1 MKASIRLTVN
11 GTLRQAEIDTRT
23 LLADFLRDYLGLTG
37 THIGCLT
44 GNCGACTVIM
54 DGLTV
59 KSCTILAADV
69 EGSEV
74 MTIEGLTAWC
84 SPLTSSYKSILILT
98 RTRSAMA
105 SPATYAAAPGIR
117 ISSRR
122 LRRWPLATL
131 RQAQGDRGC
140 GRTFVWHPLVLS
152 LSKHEQ
158 RSLRQVGRDYG
169 G

>member
-1 MKASIRLTVN
+1 VKASIRLTVN

-74 MTIEGLTAWC
+74 MTIEGLTPSGGLHPIQQAFVAYHALQC
-84 SPLTSSYKSILILT
+84 GYCTPGMVLSAYQLLQEHPHPDEDTIRHGIAGNLCRCTGYQNIIKAIEAVAAGHPSTSS
-98 RTRSAMA
+98 
-105 SPATYAAAPGIR
+105 G
-117 ISSRR
+117 
-122 LRRWPLATL
+122 
-131 RQAQGDRGC
+131 
-140 GRTFVWHPLVLS
+140 
-152 LSKHEQ
+152 
-158 RSLRQVGRDYG
+158 
-169 G
+169 